1 MMSHLFMK
9 PKSLQRIF
17 FWPVVLFSLTLFG
30 LIFAL
35 IEDEGVLEQLGV
47 IAISITLA
55 VIMHF
60 YMFKKS

>member
-9 PKSLQRIF
+9 PKSLQSIF
-17 FWPVVLFSLTLFG
+17 FWPGVLFLLTLVG

-35 IEDEGVLEQLGV
+35 IEDEGVLEHLGV
-47 IAISITLA
+47 IAIAIPLA